1 MSKLERV
8 LSPSGRADRDK
19 AFSSSPCIIKWCTPD
34 GGGEGR
40 GGEGGG
46 GGFGGATQ
54 RVRTPFSFGSKKTG
68 CIYVFFFLFGG
79 FSGAL

>member
-40 GGEGGG
+40 GGGG
-46 GGFGGATQ
+46 GGFGVATQ
-54 RVRTPFSFGSKKTG
+54 MVTTSFSFGS
-68 CIYVFFFLFGG
+68 IQ
-79 FSGAL
+79 A